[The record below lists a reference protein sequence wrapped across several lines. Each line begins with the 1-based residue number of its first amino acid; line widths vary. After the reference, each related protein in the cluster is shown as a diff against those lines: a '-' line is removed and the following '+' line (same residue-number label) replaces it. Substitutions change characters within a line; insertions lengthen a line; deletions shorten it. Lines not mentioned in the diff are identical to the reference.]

1 MCYNDPVMRNLRKLA
16 REIAN
21 ENKEYIRRSTDNQEC
36 ACEEIFEI
44 LLVRTGRAIGELSS
58 EELEDYH
65 EAAFWGYQ
73 SIENFLEYLVD

>member
-1 MCYNDPVMRNLRKLA
+1 MCYNSPVMKNLRNLA

-21 ENKEYIRRSTDNQEC
+21 ENKDYIRRSTDNQEC

-44 LLVRTGRAIGELSS
+44 LLVRTGKAIRELSG
-58 EELEDYH
+58 EDLEAYH

-73 SIENFLEYLVD
+73 SIESFLEYLED

>member
-1 MCYNDPVMRNLRKLA
+1 MRYNHPVMKNLRKLA

-36 ACEEIFEI
+36 ACEEISEI
-44 LLVRTGRAIGELSS
+44 LLVRIGRGIRELSG
-58 EELEDYH
+58 EDLEAYQ

-73 SIENFLEYLVD
+73 SIENFLEYLED